1 MGAWGTGIFENDTAC
16 DFAEIVADG
25 GGIPSVEYA
34 LNCVLWCA
42 VEYLEASV
50 AVEGLAAAEIVA
62 RSNGSPGEETPYT
75 ARIDRWIEGTQPSVG
90 PELIEKAKQAT
101 TRVLSE
107 PSELLELWMP
117 SRDFDRWKRSVEA
130 VLSRLTPGALGDVR

>member
-25 GGIPSVEYA
+25 GGIPSVEDA
-34 LNCVLWCA
+34 LNRVLWCG

-50 AVEGLAAAEIVA
+50 AAEGLAAAEIVA

-130 VLSRLTPGALGDVR
+130 VLNRLTPDVLGDVR